1 MGKVKAIPDGYHV
14 VTPYLTVRNAGQAI
28 DFYKKAFGAE
38 ESVRM
43 DSPDGK
49 VMHAEIRIGDSVVML
64 GDENPQMGSNSP
76 QTLGGTTAGL
86 MIYCENVDQAFER
99 AGQAGAKA
107 ISPPMDMFWGDRYG
121 QLSDPFGHKW
131 SIGQHVKDVSPE
143 EMAKAQEAWMKQQQP
158 QK

>member
-14 VTPYLTVRNAGQAI
+14 VTPYLTVRNAAQAI

-38 ESVRM
+38 QTVRM

-49 VMHAEIRIGDSVVML
+49 VMHAEIRIGDSVIML

-86 MIYCENVDQAFER
+86 VIYSENVDQAFDR
-99 AGQAGAKA
+99 AVKAGAKSL
-107 ISPPMDMFWGDRYG
+107 SPPADMFWGDRYG
-121 QLSDPFGHKW
+121 QLVDPFGHKW
-131 SIGQHVKDVSPE
+131 SLGQHIRDVSPE
-143 EMAKAQEAWMKQQQP
+143 EMAKAQETWMKQQQQ

>member
-14 VTPYLTVRNAGQAI
+14 VTPYLTVRNAAQAI

-38 ESVRM
+38 QTVRM

-49 VMHAEIRIGDSVVML
+49 VMHAEIRIGDSVIML

-86 MIYCENVDQAFER
+86 MLYSENVDQAFDR
-99 AGQAGAKA
+99 AVKAGAKSL
-107 ISPPMDMFWGDRYG
+107 SPPADMFWGDRYG
-121 QLSDPFGHKW
+121 QLVDPFGHKW
-131 SIGQHVKDVSPE
+131 SIGQHIRDVSPE
-143 EMAKAQEAWMKQQQP
+143 EMAKAQEAWMKQQMQ

>member
-14 VTPYLTVRNAGQAI
+14 VTPYLTVRDAAQAI

-38 ESVRM
+38 QTVRM

-86 MIYCENVDQAFER
+86 MIYSENIDQAFDR
-99 AGQAGAKA
+99 AIKAGAKA
-107 ISPPMDMFWGDRYG
+107 ISPPADMFWGDRYG
-121 QLSDPFGHKW
+121 QLVDPFGHKW
-131 SIGQHVKDVSPE
+131 SLGQHIRDVSPA
-143 EMAKAQEAWMKQQQP
+143 EMVKAQEEWMKQQQE

>member
-14 VTPYLTVRNAGQAI
+14 VTPYLTVRNAAQAI

-38 ESVRM
+38 QTVRM

-86 MIYCENVDQAFER
+86 MIYCDNVDQAFER
-99 AGQAGAKA
+99 AVQAGAKA
-107 ISPPMDMFWGDRYG
+107 ISPPTDMFWGDRYG
-121 QLSDPFGHKW
+121 QISDPFGHKW
-131 SIGQHVKDVSPE
+131 SIGQHTKDVSPE
-143 EMAKAQEAWMKQQQP
+143 EMAKAQEAWIKQQQQ